1 MAPTYDE
8 LVTRAR
14 ALEPALR
21 ERARHAEALRRIPD
35 ETVADLQ
42 AAGLW
47 AAFRPAR
54 YGGAEIPFRGMIE
67 LGAALARGCA
77 STSWVYN
84 NLVSHNWL
92 FGYWPPAAQ
101 DEVWGPRPDALIGSG
116 LVMAEGKVVPVRA
129 AGGSAAAGRSR
140 AASIRRTG

>member
-1 MAPTYDE
+1 MAAPTYDE

-67 LGAALARGCA
+67 LGAALARLATGLA
-77 STSWVYN
+77 SARTD
-84 NLVSHNWL
+84 
-92 FGYWPPAAQ
+92 AAKAVARSRQ
-101 DEVWGPRPDALIGSG
+101 IDAGGPDGEDTG
-116 LVMAEGKVVPVRA
+116 QEVRA
-129 AGGSAAAGRSR
+129 REVAAAVLALSR
-140 AASIRRTG
+140 FRIGVAERETSSV